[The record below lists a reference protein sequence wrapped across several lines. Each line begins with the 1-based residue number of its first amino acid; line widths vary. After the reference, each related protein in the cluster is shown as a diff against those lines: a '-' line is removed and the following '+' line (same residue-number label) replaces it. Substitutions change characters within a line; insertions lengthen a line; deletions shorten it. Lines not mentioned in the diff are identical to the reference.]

1 MNYLVKSTSEK
12 SNIIKNKHK
21 KGLFMMFIVFIFAV
35 ICNIFLGIIAGLV
48 GCIAFLAFLRI
59 NNSMHEFISKFKK

>member
-1 MNYLVKSTSEK
+1 
-12 SNIIKNKHK
+12 
-21 KGLFMMFIVFIFAV
+21 MMFVVFIFAV